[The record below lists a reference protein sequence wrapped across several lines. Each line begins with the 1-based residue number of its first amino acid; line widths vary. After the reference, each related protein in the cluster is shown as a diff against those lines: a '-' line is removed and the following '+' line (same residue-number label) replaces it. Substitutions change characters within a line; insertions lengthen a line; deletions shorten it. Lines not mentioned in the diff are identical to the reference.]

1 MSIGPSSW
9 RLPPP
14 EAPPATGSEEGASG
28 LRGRLATADA
38 LAVRY
43 SARPSL
49 VVAVLLPANVVL
61 AAAGVAVGVLVGD
74 PALYFRE
81 LMPGTLLSAA
91 HLLAAALVARAIHR
105 RDPRARRWHESFWG
119 LSAALLTVLV
129 VVELTQPTTVLSK
142 WLQSDVGV
150 RAPSGFVDV
159 DGLMVALLLVG
170 VAGILALRSLELLR
184 HPRALAFFAC
194 AAAFGA
200 ASQYMD
206 ATVRVSAWQF
216 VLEDGTKALAGPF
229 LLAGYLAALR
239 SVVAGRRTR

>member
-1 MSIGPSSW
+1 MSFDPSSW
-9 RLPPP
+9 HL
-14 EAPPATGSEEGASG
+14 PATDAPTSAASEERLGG

-49 VVAVLLPANVVL
+49 VVSVLLPANVVL
-61 AAAGVAVGVLVGD
+61 AATGVAVGVLVGD

-91 HLLAAALVARAIHR
+91 HLLAAALVARAIR
-105 RDPRARRWHESFWG
+105 RDSRGRRWHESFWG

-129 VVELTQPTTVLSK
+129 VVELTQPTTVLSR

-159 DGLMVALLLVG
+159 DGLLVALLLVG

-194 AAAFGA
+194 AAALGA

-206 ATVRVSAWQF
+206 ATLRVSAWQF

-229 LLAGYLAALR
+229 LLAGYLAALG